1 MRYHWSLRTP
11 NFRGQELE
19 KRLQTNSDEVKQL
32 REEVERA
39 LLFRA
44 IDGVG
49 LLTAESF
56 RGRATSAVVAS
67 YGDGQRQASA

>member
-32 REEVERA
+32 RADLDEQQQ
-39 LLFRA
+39 
-44 IDGVG
+44 
-49 LLTAESF
+49 
-56 RGRATSAVVAS
+56 AVC
-67 YGDGQRQASA
+67 